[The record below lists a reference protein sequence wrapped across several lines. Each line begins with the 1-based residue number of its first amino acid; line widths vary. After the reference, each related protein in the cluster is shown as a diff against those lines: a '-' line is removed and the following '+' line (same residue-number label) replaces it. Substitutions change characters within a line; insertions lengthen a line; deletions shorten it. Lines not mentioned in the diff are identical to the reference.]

1 MISFLPRTIVGSL
14 FYPSTITAW
23 YLVGAHY
30 LLHNEVV
37 KDSGMG
43 SGCFSSLTI
52 GKMQSAPIVMDHLVN
67 VLWVGGGG
75 QVKPSNL
82 IG

>member
-1 MISFLPRTIVGSL
+1 MISFLPRTVVGSL
-14 FYPSTITAW
+14 FYPSTVTAW

-30 LLHNEVV
+30 LLHIEVV

-43 SGCFSSLTI
+43 SCCFSFLTI
-52 GKMQSAPIVMDHLVN
+52 EKMQSTPTVMDPLVN
-67 VLWVGGGG
+67 VLWGGGG